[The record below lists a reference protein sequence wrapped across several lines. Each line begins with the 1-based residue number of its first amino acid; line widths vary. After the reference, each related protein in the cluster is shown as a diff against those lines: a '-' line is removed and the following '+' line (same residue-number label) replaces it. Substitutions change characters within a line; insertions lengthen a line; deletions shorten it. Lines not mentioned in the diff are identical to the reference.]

1 MWVWAHAARLSAGSL
16 RPCAHKDR
24 VRARVGAGPD
34 LATWQEKVLSHLSRS
49 THADLP
55 ASEGANNAW
64 NAVGFLMCLRAPGV
78 MILPASSSQL
88 DIKCVFFIYFGCVN
102 LSLVT
107 SHGISLGPL
116 AALRGG
122 HAASVLLATLAALGE
137 ACALVRAPLGQE
149 PRPLRT
155 DTESGWLA
163 RQRCLL
169 LQCVRWARH

>member
-1 MWVWAHAARLSAGSL
+1 M
-16 RPCAHKDR
+16 
-24 VRARVGAGPD
+24 
-34 LATWQEKVLSHLSRS
+34 LSRS

-55 ASEGANNAW
+55 ASEGANCAW

-122 HAASVLLATLAALGE
+122 HSASVLLATLAALGE

-149 PRPLRT
+149 PRPQTAVSRGH
-155 DTESGWLA
+155 DGHREWVVSQA
-163 RQRCLL
+163 
-169 LQCVRWARH
+169 AH